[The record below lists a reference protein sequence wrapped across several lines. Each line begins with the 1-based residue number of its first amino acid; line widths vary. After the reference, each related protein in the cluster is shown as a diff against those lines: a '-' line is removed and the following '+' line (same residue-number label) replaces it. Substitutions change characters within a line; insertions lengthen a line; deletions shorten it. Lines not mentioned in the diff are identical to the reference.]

1 MPRLHHFALYRYAL
15 GAAAAVFALN
25 LLLRGLLKLGG
36 YPATLLAAI
45 AVALGLRWLFAR
57 LEGHL
62 PQRGEAWGL
71 ALLYGGVLGMLY
83 LGLWALMW
91 LKDEPGRMGQLI
103 FVVHYLTYPI
113 TLGLALHLG
122 RRPA

>member
-1 MPRLHHFALYRYAL
+1 MTRRFPLYRYAL

-25 LLLRGLLKLGG
+25 LLVRGLLKLGG
-36 YPATLLAAI
+36 YPATLLVAVV
-45 AVALGLRWLFAR
+45 VALGLRWLFLR

-62 PQRGEAWGL
+62 PRHAEAWGL
-71 ALLYGGVLGMLY
+71 NLLYAGVLGLLY
-83 LGLWALMW
+83 LGLWGLMW

-103 FVVHYLTYPI
+103 FVLHYLSYPAA
-113 TLGLALHLG
+113 LALALHAR